1 LNKPQQ
7 NKDSGKNDKDEGKIT
22 LDYKDFLDIMT
33 TKMSEPAAENELR
46 KAFILFSQEEKAQNL
61 TMDEFK

>member
-1 LNKPQQ
+1 
-7 NKDSGKNDKDEGKIT
+7 
-22 LDYKDFLDIMT
+22 MT

-61 TMDEFK
+61 TMDEFKQDDWK